1 MPEGAAVLK
10 VNQIKLPLNHSKNQL
25 KEAIVHKLRIRPEEM
40 IDYRILKQSIDARK
54 SGKGGHAG
62 EVLYQYSVAVTLANE
77 KQYLKKHHANKDIL
91 PYTPVIYQM
100 PVKAADK
107 PAKPPVIIGS
117 GPAGLFCGLMLAR
130 QGYDPIILERG
141 SEVHTRMEKV
151 NAFWAGGKLDKECNV
166 QFGEG
171 GAGTFSDGKLNTL
184 VKDPFG
190 RQRKV
195 METFVE
201 AGAPEDI
208 LYVQKPHVGTDLL
221 VGIVERLRNEILSL
235 GGQVHF
241 DSKVTD
247 FVIDA
252 QNHIRGVIVNDREKI
267 EADQVVL
274 AVGHSARDTF
284 EKLLERK
291 ISMEPKPF
299 AVGVRVE
306 HPQSMIN
313 ASQYGSVADQL
324 PAASYKLTYRTGK
337 GRQVYTF
344 CMCPGGYVVNASSE
358 EGMCAVNGMSNRGR
372 DGANANSA
380 VIVGVSPED
389 FGSSDILAGMAF
401 QRKWEKLAYEEG
413 RGLVPVQ
420 LFDDFKEKKVSERF
434 GAVKPEHKGGYH
446 FGNLWHCLPT
456 FVCESL
462 VEGIDAFG
470 RKIKGYDRPDA
481 ILSGVETRTSSPVRI
496 PRDEHFE
503 SNVGGLY
510 PCGEGAGYAGGI
522 TSAAMDGLRVAEAV
536 AAAYAAVE
544 QAK

>member
-1 MPEGAAVLK
+1 MLK
-10 VNQIKLPLNHSKNQL
+10 VNQIKLPLNHSKKQL

-100 PVKAADK
+100 PEKATDK

-221 VGIVERLRNEILSL
+221 VGIVEKLRNEILSL

-284 EKLLERK
+284 EKLLERE
-291 ISMEPKPF
+291 ITMEPKPF

-313 ASQYGSVADQL
+313 ASQY
-324 PAASYKLTYRTGK
+324 AA
-337 GRQVYTF
+337 
-344 CMCPGGYVVNASSE
+344 
-358 EGMCAVNGMSNRGR
+358 
-372 DGANANSA
+372 
-380 VIVGVSPED
+380 
-389 FGSSDILAGMAF
+389 
-401 QRKWEKLAYEEG
+401 
-413 RGLVPVQ
+413 
-420 LFDDFKEKKVSERF
+420 
-434 GAVKPEHKGGYH
+434 
-446 FGNLWHCLPT
+446 
-456 FVCESL
+456 
-462 VEGIDAFG
+462 
-470 RKIKGYDRPDA
+470 
-481 ILSGVETRTSSPVRI
+481 
-496 PRDEHFE
+496 
-503 SNVGGLY
+503 
-510 PCGEGAGYAGGI
+510 
-522 TSAAMDGLRVAEAV
+522 
-536 AAAYAAVE
+536 
-544 QAK
+544 